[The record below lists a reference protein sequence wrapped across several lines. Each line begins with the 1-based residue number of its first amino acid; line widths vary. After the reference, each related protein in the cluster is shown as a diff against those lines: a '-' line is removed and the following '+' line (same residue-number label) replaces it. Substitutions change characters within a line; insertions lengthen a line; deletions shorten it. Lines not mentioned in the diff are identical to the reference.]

1 MEYKKLKDVATIFI
15 SNVDKKTKEGES
27 PVILCNFV
35 DVYRNWAITSSH
47 IDRLME
53 ATANEKE
60 ILKYTL
66 HKGDVCITKDSETK
80 DDIGTSTYIADEI
93 EGLLLGYHCALIRP
107 DTDYVDG
114 RYLNAF
120 LQSDFVRRFYE
131 ANASG
136 SGQRYTLTLD
146 SIGEIPVP
154 VIPIEKQKSIGKVF
168 SDIDRKIE
176 NNNKINDNLH
186 KFAMC
191 YYDYWFTQFDF
202 PDKNGKPYQSY
213 GGCFTNDNTIRRD
226 IPPCFSINHIEDY
239 CEIFTGK
246 KDVNQSKDCGKY
258 RFYSCAPEYRFSD
271 EKIYEGQA
279 ILISGNGSYTGR
291 TIFVDTA
298 FDLYQRT
305 YACVPNNNTSQ
316 DILIYIY
323 YSLLRYLVPQI
334 SGGTHGSAIPYI
346 VRDDIAKMPILF
358 NDSLVTKFVQK
369 VKPVLNKIVMNENE
383 NAHLTSLR
391 DWLLPLLMNG
401 QATIS

>member
-176 NNNKINDNLH
+176 NNNKINDNLQQT
-186 KFAMC
+186 
-191 YYDYWFTQFDF
+191 YDM
-202 PDKNGKPYQSY
+202 
-213 GGCFTNDNTIRRD
+213 
-226 IPPCFSINHIEDY
+226 
-239 CEIFTGK
+239 
-246 KDVNQSKDCGKY
+246 V
-258 RFYSCAPEYRFSD
+258 A
-271 EKIYEGQA
+271 
-279 ILISGNGSYTGR
+279 
-291 TIFVDTA
+291 
-298 FDLYQRT
+298 
-305 YACVPNNNTSQ
+305 
-316 DILIYIY
+316 
-323 YSLLRYLVPQI
+323 
-334 SGGTHGSAIPYI
+334 
-346 VRDDIAKMPILF
+346 
-358 NDSLVTKFVQK
+358 
-369 VKPVLNKIVMNENE
+369 
-383 NAHLTSLR
+383 
-391 DWLLPLLMNG
+391 
-401 QATIS
+401 